1 MSVMYMVN
9 IYDDARQTELDVM
22 MKTITYII
30 GAVTIIFVY
39 LWSYN

>member
-1 MSVMYMVN
+1 MYMVN
-9 IYDDARQTELDVM
+9 IYDDARQIELDVM

-39 LWSYN
+39 FMVM